1 MDLARLIPTT
11 SNFAALTLTEAEK
24 KHKDLIASE
33 KGLIASE
40 IAAEIFAVF
49 NTETQP
55 KGSVAR
61 NIHFNAS

>member
-1 MDLARLIPTT
+1 LDLARLIPTT

-24 KHKDLIASE
+24 KHKD
-33 KGLIASE
+33 LIASE